1 MRRMQ
6 VWINPWI
13 TNVTAEA
20 FKLARLCLDNGWL
33 YAAHVQT
40 WKGELLVQLCQPGR
54 QEDACWPDDGPC
66 PYPPGQRPKK
76 RIGRFGPDAP

>member
-1 MRRMQ
+1 MDKGTKRAADDMDLDVTFDLGADKKKRASMRRLQ

-54 QEDACWPDDGPC
+54 
-66 PYPPGQRPKK
+66 
-76 RIGRFGPDAP
+76 